1 MEERDLAIAITNRCN
16 MGCSFCYTDA
26 FYQPASSNLNEIPED
41 ELSTEEWLNVIDQ
54 AIAERYTG
62 LHIYGGEP
70 FMRRDL
76 KTICRY
82 TSQNYSYFEDRCEF

>member
-41 ELSTEEWLNVIDQ
+41 ELSTEEWLNVIEQ
-54 AIAERYTG
+54 EI
-62 LHIYGGEP
+62 
-70 FMRRDL
+70 
-76 KTICRY
+76 
-82 TSQNYSYFEDRCEF
+82 